1 MSKIFKKGEK
11 TFETPRPFRL
21 NHQILCI
28 TGVNFQRKSIIGYV
42 ELHLLPLRSGVNRI
56 FLNSK
61 QCRIYR
67 ICINEIWEASF
78 MYSDPSLS
86 ICQNETKQRNLDFFS
101 GCHSTAMNS
110 VDPDQ
115 ANGELLI
122 KIPQDAMHLV
132 NDQKMLQ
139 VSIEFSLERPQG
151 GIHFVVPDTE
161 GSMAERAAH
170 MFTYSHDNSSRAW
183 FPCID
188 TYSEPCTWKLEFTVD
203 KAMTAVASG
212 DLVETVYT
220 LDMRKK
226 TFHYM
231 LNVPTSAP
239 NIAFAVGPYEIL
251 VDPVMPEVTHF
262 CLPQLKP
269 LLEHSTAFLHEAF
282 DYFEE
287 CLGTRYPYSN
297 YKQVFVDEAYRDYSS
312 FATLSILSTNLLH
325 SSRIIDQTFMT
336 RRFMAQSL
344 AEQYFGCFVS
354 SQSWSDLWL
363 PKGISKY
370 LTGLLLKR
378 MFGVNEYRYHI
389 HKELTSLCQY
399 EQQIGGVILHSNPPT
414 AQTTSTDDTEPGS
427 TKPTPKSG
435 ESGAYFSIKNPH
447 TVSWRYHEMMRVK
460 AHLVMRLIEL
470 RIGQDLLLQVFN
482 KLLSL
487 ATSAATLKF
496 ITNSWGNMLLS
507 TSGFL
512 KSLSTVS
519 GKDLSLFLDQ
529 WVYQGGIVQF
539 HGSFNFNRKRN
550 IVELELRQDPGR
562 KGILK
567 YVGPLKVTVQ
577 ELDGSFEHTLQVEDN
592 VTKGDITCHS
602 KSRRH
607 KKKKIPLM
615 NGEEV
620 DMDLSTMDADS
631 PVLWIRVDT
640 KMTLL
645 RQVIFKQ
652 PDFQW
657 HYQLRYERDI
667 IAQIEAIEN
676 LEKFPSTSTVNVLS
690 ESIENR
696 QCFHKVRM
704 VAAHS
709 LAKISNELVASYMG
723 HTAIIA
729 MFKKLFG
736 SYSCAD
742 IVRQNNFNS
751 FMDYFLQKTLP
762 VALATI
768 RNGHSL
774 CPRESLDF
782 LVDLIKYN
790 DNTKNKFSDNYYR
803 ASLITALTRTI
814 TPAVAMVSTSVENLT
829 PETKMVLEEVTRCLN
844 LEKLLP
850 CYHHRVTISCLQA
863 IRTLQKNGHLPSD
876 PTLFQ
881 TYAQYSHFVEIRMA
895 ALESLV
901 DYVKVEANADI
912 FSWLLDIVEQD
923 PMPSVRHRLFQ
934 MLIDNPPFKHREE
947 SPLNNEALVERMWTL
962 MNCGTSHDAR
972 LRCDAVDFYHSLYG
986 RSRPSCLPIPEF
998 GLVLNLKEK
1007 RTMLNPSIVIPDE
1020 DSIESDS
1027 QSLNDS
1033 EEMKDESQNS
1043 GSESNVDR
1051 KRKTISPLPSS
1062 SQQRGGSKSDEEVEE
1077 DHALKRKKSI
1087 LETQSS
1093 VMSSESSSD
1102 DDEAPSME
1110 KTDQAT
1116 SIHRQIKTEPSTP
1129 TATSV
1134 RVKEEMMPNPSSLP
1148 GLSKPMEFKYRIP
1161 KLNRSSS
1168 DKSYDHSGQ
1177 STSGSSLN
1185 KSHKKK
1191 KKKDKHR
1198 HKKRHDRDVHD

>member
-11 TFETPRPFRL
+11 AFETPRPFRL

-67 ICINEIWEASF
+67 ICINEVWEASF

-101 GCHSTAMNS
+101 GCHNTATNS
-110 VDPDQ
+110 VDPNQ

-122 KIPQDAMHLV
+122 KIPQDAMPLV
-132 NDQKMLQ
+132 NDQKMLR

-170 MFTYSHDNSSRAW
+170 MFTYSHENSSRAW

-203 KAMTAVASG
+203 KAMTAVSCG
-212 DLVETVYT
+212 DLMETVYT
-220 LDMRKK
+220 PDMRKK
-226 TFHYM
+226 TFHYA
-231 LNVPTSAP
+231 LNLPTSAP
-239 NIAFAVGPYEIL
+239 NIALAVGPFEIL

-297 YKQVFVDEAYRDYSS
+297 YKQVFVDEAYKDYSS

-325 SSRIIDQTFMT
+325 SQRIIDQTFMT
-336 RRFMAQSL
+336 RRLMAQSL
-344 AEQYFGCFVS
+344 SEQFFGCFVG

-389 HKELTSLCQY
+389 HKELTSLCKY
-399 EQQIGGVILHSNPPT
+399 EQEIGGVILHPDPPT
-414 AQTTSTDDTEPGS
+414 VQSTDSDDPEKNAANPT
-427 TKPTPKSG
+427 TPKSG
-435 ESGAYFSIKNPH
+435 ESGAYFPIRSPH
-447 TVSWRYHEMMRVK
+447 TVSWRYLDMLRVK

-487 ATSAATLKF
+487 AASAAMLKF

-539 HGSFNFNRKRN
+539 TGSFNFNRKRN
-550 IVELELRQDPGR
+550 IVEIELRQDTGR

-607 KKKKIPLM
+607 KKKKIPLV

-620 DMDLSTMDADS
+620 DMDLSTMDSDS
-631 PVLWIRVDT
+631 PVLWIRIDT
-640 KMTLL
+640 QMTLL
-645 RQVIFKQ
+645 RQVVFQQ

-667 IAQIEAIEN
+667 VAQIEAIQN
-676 LEKFPSTSTVNVLS
+676 LERFPSPSTVSVLT
-690 ESIENR
+690 EIIENR

-742 IVRQNNFNS
+742 IVKQNSFSN

-768 RNGHSL
+768 RNAHSL
-774 CPRESLDF
+774 CPKESLDF

-803 ASLITALTRTI
+803 ASLITALTHTI

-829 PETKMVLEEVTRCLN
+829 PETRIVLEEVTRCLN

-901 DYVKVEANADI
+901 DYVKVESNADI

-923 PMPSVRHRLFQ
+923 PMPSVRHRLFE
-934 MLIDNPPFKHREE
+934 MLTANPPFKHRET
-947 SPLNNEALVERMWTL
+947 SALNNESLVERLWTL
-962 MNCGTSHDAR
+962 MNSGTSHDAR
-972 LRCDAVDFYHSLYG
+972 LRCDAVDFYHTLYG
-986 RSRPSCLPIPEF
+986 RSRPSCLPIPEL
-998 GLVLNLKEK
+998 GLILNLKEK
-1007 RTMLNPSIVIPDE
+1007 RTMLNPSIIIPE
-1020 DSIESDS
+1020 EEPSVSDS
-1027 QSLNDS
+1027 QSVADS
-1033 EEMKDESQNS
+1033 QEAKDDSPPSGGESSQ
-1043 GSESNVDR
+1043 ER
-1051 KRKTISPLPSS
+1051 KRKSISPLPPPSS
-1062 SQQRGGSKSDEEVEE
+1062 SASLSRQRTEPKSDEEGRE
-1077 DHALKRKKSI
+1077 DQSAKRKRPN
-1087 LETQSS
+1087 LETQGSTI
-1093 VMSSESSSD
+1093 SSESSSD
-1102 DDEAPSME
+1102 DEGAPSSE
-1110 KTDQAT
+1110 KTVHP
-1116 SIHRQIKTEPSTP
+1116 SPVSRPIKTEPSTQP
-1129 TATSV
+1129 TPSV
-1134 RVKEEMMPNPSSLP
+1134 RVKEELIGVP
-1148 GLSKPMEFKYRIP
+1148 GLTKPVDFKYRIP
-1161 KLNRSSS
+1161 KLNRSS
-1168 DKSYDHSGQ
+1168 DAPHDA
-1177 STSGSSLN
+1177 STSSGSN
-1185 KSHKKK
+1185 KPHKKK

-1198 HKKRHDRDVHD
+1198 HKKRHDRDPDRS